1 MTYDSIRYMKRTTI
15 FIDEAIENDLKA
27 LANTA
32 DAPVASL
39 VREALAEYVA
49 RRRETAPPSVRFLA
63 AGRSGRHDVAEK
75 SEEIVFAE
83 LEPHGRRRSA
93 SVRRPAKR

>member
-1 MTYDSIRYMKRTTI
+1 MTYDIIRSMKRTTI
-15 FIDEAIENDLKA
+15 FIDEAVENDLKA

-32 DAPVASL
+32 DVPVASL

-49 RRRETAPPSVRFLA
+49 RRRETASLSVRFLA
-63 AGRSGRHDVAEK
+63 AGRSGRQDVAER

-83 LEPHGRRRSA
+83 LEPHARRQ
-93 SVRRPAKR
+93 AKR